1 MDKNAELNLMIKTG
15 FVVVHA
21 TTIGVTECYSSNSN
35 LCNMSKLL
43 LQHLYIN
50 LDSVLFER
58 KTYANTL
65 VSNTE
70 TKYGN
75 HKEESLPKLIQNHCQ
90 VEDLNNHID
99 FQLPFRQAE
108 LKIAKINFCAALK
121 ELYDLSYLKKDTENI
136 YKNYKFND
144 KAN

>member
-1 MDKNAELNLMIKTG
+1 M
-15 FVVVHA
+15 
-21 TTIGVTECYSSNSN
+21 
-35 LCNMSKLL
+35 
-43 LQHLYIN
+43 
-50 LDSVLFER
+50 
-58 KTYANTL
+58 
-65 VSNTE
+65 
-70 TKYGN
+70 
-75 HKEESLPKLIQNHCQ
+75 QNHCP